1 MALSPE
7 TKKARALKTR
17 QALEEHNGNTVEAA
31 KALGITITTLKRRL
45 AASYEIEAENLTQ
58 PTLAD
63 KFLTWFASAQKGE
76 FFECFR
82 GNLEDAAVSWAEFQN
97 LRGKQRHRN
106 KVKAARAK
114 GIELPKPHDPY
125 GGIRLQARALYEALE
140 SAQMKGAI
148 RLDRIVLTGPDDM
161 LYVAHCLV
169 QRNGLKAV
177 RERAMKLFRERAD
190 DA

>member
-7 TKKARALKTR
+7 IKKARALKAR
-17 QALEEHNGNTVEAA
+17 QALEEHNGNAIEAA
-31 KALGITITTLKRRL
+31 KALGINVTTLRRRL
-45 AASYEIEAENLTQ
+45 EVSYEAQAENLTR
-58 PTLAD
+58 PTIAD
-63 KFLTWFASAQKGE
+63 KFNAWFASAQKGE
-76 FFECFR
+76 SFECFR

-140 SAQMKGAI
+140 NAQMKGAI

-177 RERAMKLFRERAD
+177 QERAMKLFRERAD
-190 DA
+190 GA